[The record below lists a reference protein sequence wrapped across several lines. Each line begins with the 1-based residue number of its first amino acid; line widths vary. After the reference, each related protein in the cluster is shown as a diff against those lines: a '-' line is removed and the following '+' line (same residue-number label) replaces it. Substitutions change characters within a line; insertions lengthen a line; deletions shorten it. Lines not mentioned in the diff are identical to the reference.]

1 MRKTKRLVMFAL
13 TLLCL
18 SGVVS
23 TPVNAQV
30 ISDVHVHVTYED
42 PSGAEFTG
50 DPFYNPIEGIQTR
63 GIFDSYKVEADKEA
77 TQFKCTC
84 EMINGFDFVCKGWV
98 NITDKK
104 SGAELKHSTTA
115 GLSKPSDSG
124 MVKGLVKETGVG
136 KVWATSEFVHGYS
149 DPRIF
154 WDWVD

>member
-50 DPFYNPIEGIQTR
+50 DPFYTFVSIILLKEYRQEG
-63 GIFDSYKVEADKEA
+63 F
-77 TQFKCTC
+77 
-84 EMINGFDFVCKGWV
+84 
-98 NITDKK
+98 
-104 SGAELKHSTTA
+104 LTA
-115 GLSKPSDSG
+115 I
-124 MVKGLVKETGVG
+124 
-136 KVWATSEFVHGYS
+136 
-149 DPRIF
+149 R
-154 WDWVD
+154 